1 MPIPAAIRSR
11 VAAVKL
17 LVLDFDGVMTDNAVL
32 VREDGTE
39 SVTCNR
45 SDGLG
50 IGMLRDAGMAIVVL
64 SAEENPVVMARC
76 RKLKLECTH
85 GHKVKLPIL
94 EKLLADKGVLATE
107 AAYVGNDVNDA
118 ACLRHVGLAI
128 VVADAHEAVKPFA
141 HAITTKAGGKGA
153 VREVVDW
160 LLEAR
165 GVDTYGVK
173 NIPVRH

>member
-1 MPIPAAIRSR
+1 MPIPAAIRDR
-11 VAAVKL
+11 VGSIKL
-17 LVLDFDGVMTDNAVL
+17 LVLDFDGVMTDNSVL
-32 VREDGTE
+32 VREDGNE

-50 IGMLRDAGMAIVVL
+50 IGMLRDAGVQIVVL

-76 RKLKLECTH
+76 RKLKIECAH
-85 GHKVKLPIL
+85 GHKVKLPVL
-94 EKLLADKGVLATE
+94 EKLLADKGVKASE

-118 ACLRHVGLAI
+118 QCLRHVGLAV
-128 VVADAHEAVKPFA
+128 VVADAHEAVKPLA

-160 LLEAR
+160 ILEAR
-165 GVDTYGVK
+165 GADPYG
-173 NIPVRH
+173 IRTSSASR